1 MIISTLELFLLG
13 FSLVVFLGMSGS
25 LPNASG
31 VSCKDQR
38 IPLSSTELQG
48 VGFGAPT
55 QCATELA

>member
-25 LPNASG
+25 LSNAIW

-55 QCATELA
+55 Q